1 MSKALIRINRL
12 SACTCVPW
20 SQAWLAIGKVNE
32 RLCGRRCVSSHT
44 CDAKQSN
51 DDKPFKVLFCGTDDF
66 ALECLK
72 KLHAN
77 PDVCDHIQVLTP
89 ADAPNRWKRTKKVV
103 TVPPVK
109 SFALENGLV
118 QHTIPQNGL
127 NEFVIPNEFVK
138 EAENSILL
146 TVSFGHLIPPKMLDH
161 FLWSRRLN
169 VHPSLLPA
177 LKGAAPIQWA
187 IARGLQSTGVSIQTL
202 GTSFDSGDVLSK
214 KEVVSI
220 QAFDLENFSSS

>member
-1 MSKALIRINRL
+1 MSIALYRINRL
-12 SACTCVPW
+12 GFRTCVPW
-20 SQAWLAIGKVNE
+20 SQAWFTIGKVNV
-32 RLCGRRCVSSHT
+32 RLLGKRFLSSHAS
-44 CDAKQSN
+44 DVKQSN
-51 DDKPFKVLFCGTDDF
+51 DGKPFKVLFCGTDDF

-77 PDVCDHIQVLTP
+77 PNICDHIQVLTP
-89 ADAPNRWKRTKKVV
+89 ADAPNRWKRSKKVV
-103 TVPPVK
+103 TIPPVK

-118 QHTIPQNGL
+118 QHTIPQGGL
-127 NEFVIPNEFVK
+127 DEFVIPKEFIK
-138 EAENSILL
+138 EAQDSILL

-187 IARGLQSTGVSIQTL
+187 ISRGLQSTGVSIQTL
-202 GTSFDSGDVLSK
+202 GTSFDSGDVLNRE
-214 KEVVSI
+214 EVVSI
-220 QAFDLENFSSS
+220 KAF

>member
-1 MSKALIRINRL
+1 MR
-12 SACTCVPW
+12 
-20 SQAWLAIGKVNE
+20 QLAD
-32 RLCGRRCVSSHT
+32 GR
-44 CDAKQSN
+44 
-51 DDKPFKVLFCGTDDF
+51 PFKVLFCGTDDF

-77 PDVCDHIQVLTP
+77 PNICDHIQVLTP
-89 ADAPNRWKRTKKVV
+89 ADAPNRWKRSKKVV

-109 SFALENGLV
+109 SFALENDIV

-127 NEFVIPNEFVK
+127 NDFMIPKEFVE
-138 EAENSILL
+138 ESESSILL
-146 TVSFGHLIPPKMLDH
+146 TVSFGHLIPSRMLNH

-202 GTSFDSGDVLSK
+202 GTSFDSGEVLSR
-214 KEVVSI
+214 KELVSC
-220 QAFDLENFSSS
+220 QNMCRRA